1 MTTVHVAVNV
11 RIHQHAIT
19 LTSTIQILASAFASH
34 MIVQHISISILKPVA
49 VAVVRLKPAQ
59 GINSSTVRP
68 VRANARESTTAPQG
82 DTMTMIHVSV
92 SVATFQR
99 VMLHSSMIR
108 ICVGV
113 SANPMTAMRISTSI
127 RRAAVVNVLNTRP
140 AQTINTSIGHPAN
153 ANVVR

>member
-1 MTTVHVAVNV
+1 MTTAHVAVNV

-19 LTSTIQILASAFASH
+19 LISTIQILASAFASH

-59 GINSSTVRP
+59 GINSSIVRP
-68 VRANARESTTAPQG
+68 VRANARGLTTAPQE
-82 DTMTMIHVSV
+82 DITTMIHVSV
-92 SVATFQR
+92 SVATFQHA
-99 VMLHSSMIR
+99 MLHSSMIQT
-108 ICVGV
+108 CVGV
-113 SANPMTAMRISTSI
+113 SANPMTAMRVSTSI
-127 RRAAVVNVLNTRP
+127 RRVVVANVLNTRP